1 MILGFA
7 FIVGLMHALDADHIM
22 AVSGLASARSGFRGS
37 IRFCTRWALGHGV
50 TLLLISSIVLL
61 LGAAIPVALNRI
73 AESLV
78 GAVLILI
85 GLWMLWDLRRRNAHL
100 HFHQHDGLPSHA
112 HWHVHASEQCHYHN
126 RHSHTHQHGA
136 VIVGVIHGLAGS
148 APLLA
153 LLPMAMADSAWLG
166 IVYVL
171 VFGSGVLIMMLFFG
185 GLLGLVCEWVTRW
198 NINLFTRLRTMVALL
213 SLGMGGYWLYAAL

>member
-22 AVSGLASARSGFRGS
+22 AVSGLASARAGSRSS
-37 IRFCTRWALGHGV
+37 IRFCTRWAMGHGV
-50 TLLLISSIVLL
+50 TLLLIGIVVLL
-61 LGAAIPVALNRI
+61 LGAAIPVALSRI
-73 AESLV
+73 AESSV

-100 HFHQHDGLPSHA
+100 HFHQHDGLPPHA
-112 HWHVHASEQCHYHN
+112 HWHVHESEQCHHHN
-126 RHSHTHQHGA
+126 RDSHTHQHGA

-153 LLPMAMADSAWLG
+153 LLPLASAGSPWLG
-166 IVYVL
+166 IAYVL
-171 VFGSGVLIMMLFFG
+171 VFGLGVLMMMVLFG
-185 GLLGLVCEWVTRW
+185 GLLGWVIDRLDQWSALV
-198 NINLFTRLRTMVALL
+198 LTRLRTMAAII
-213 SLGMGGYWLYAAL
+213 SMGMGGYWLYAAF